1 MLLLHRRHGDADVGN
16 GVEPLL
22 IGCEVEGNAADALLL
37 GHQVLVHIVPVLVVV
52 LQKIVEIRFI
62 LNDEPLHPL
71 LLQQGGHGLDAH
83 GGRIQ
88 MQLQPIHGLS
98 SLSYAKS
105 GENGLHQV
113 VPHVFS
119 CQFVQCLHGLFRL
132 RQHHIGGHVG

>member
-1 MLLLHRRHGDADVGN
+1 MLLLQCCHGDAD
-16 GVEPLL
+16 
-22 IGCEVEGNAADALLL
+22 IGDGAESPFIGREVEGNAADTLLL
-37 GHQVLVHIVPVLVVV
+37 SHQVLVYIVPVLVVI
-52 LQKIVEIRFI
+52 LQEIVEIRFI

-71 LLQQGGHGLDAH
+71 LLQQFAH
-83 GGRIQ
+83 RINACGRGIY

-132 RQHHIGGHVG
+132 RQHHIGGHVL